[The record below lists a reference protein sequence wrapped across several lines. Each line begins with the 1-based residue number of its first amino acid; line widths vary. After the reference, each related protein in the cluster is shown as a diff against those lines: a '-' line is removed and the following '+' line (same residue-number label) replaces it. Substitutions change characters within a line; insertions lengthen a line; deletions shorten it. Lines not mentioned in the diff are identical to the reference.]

1 MDIIGKL
8 VQKLEKETG
17 TSKSGKSW
25 EKQDVL
31 IEQSGTDYNKE
42 VVITFFG
49 DKIKS
54 LRDIEEGS
62 EVSVSINLSS
72 REYNGKYYHNIQGWF
87 IAKME
92 KQTVGSGHT
101 FQGDMADHLTDP
113 DLNSPF

>member
-1 MDIIGKL
+1 MQIIGKL
-8 VQKLEKETG
+8 VQKLERETG

-25 EKQDVL
+25 EKMSIL
-31 IEQSGTDYNKE
+31 IEQTGATFNKE
-42 VVITFFG
+42 VAVTFFG

-72 REYNGKYYHNIQGWF
+72 REYNGKYYHNIDGRF

-92 KQTVGSGHT
+92 DLTVGSGHT

-113 DLNSPF
+113 DLNNPF

>member
-1 MDIIGKL
+1 MQIIGKL
-8 VQKLEKETG
+8 TTKLDRETG

-62 EVSVSINLSS
+62 EVNVSINLSS
-72 REYNGKYYHNIQGWF
+72 REFNGKYYHNIDGWF
-87 IAKME
+87 IAKKGKE
-92 KQTVGSGHT
+92 TVGDT
-101 FQGDMADHLTDP
+101 NDEM
-113 DLNSPF
+113 PF